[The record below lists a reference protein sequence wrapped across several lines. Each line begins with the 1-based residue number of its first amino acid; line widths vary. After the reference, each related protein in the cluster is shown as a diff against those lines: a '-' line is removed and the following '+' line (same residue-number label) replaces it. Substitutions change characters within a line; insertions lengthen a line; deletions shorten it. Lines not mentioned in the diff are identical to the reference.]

1 MMRRNSKFLISII
14 SAVIVCLLLST
25 ATTTIAAGDFGNLE
39 TGDEMSWKLDWDPTD
54 PTSPV
59 TYIEVKILDISG
71 TVLTYSYKT
80 TVTYDSTSSTDEGTY
95 SDSSAIIFMLYP
107 QSYLQQMKADAEANA
122 DSTYSEANFNWKG
135 GRYKTHYFKYVDS
148 SGDILELWFDRDTGI
163 LFEWR
168 FTTGG
173 TAQTWIELQS
183 TTASLTKAGIC
194 FGTIL
199 ISLVSVT
206 TLVAISL
213 VRYQKKKKI

>member
-1 MMRRNSKFLISII
+1 MRRNSKFLISII
-14 SAVIVCLLLST
+14 SVVMVCLLLST
-25 ATTTIAAGDFGNLE
+25 ATTTVAAGDFGNLE
-39 TGDEMSWKLDWDPTD
+39 TGDEMSWKLDWEPTD

-148 SGDILELWFDRDTGI
+148 SGDSLELWFDRDTGI

-199 ISLVSVT
+199 ISLASVT